1 MHNSKMCKKGC
12 RRGRKI
18 KENVIKGGSPA
29 SNMQIL
35 LNHLRNQA
43 KKKRLGLTLMMNQ
56 MGKHR
61 VTFMLSLKNR
71 YRHR

>member
-1 MHNSKMCKKGC
+1 MHNSKMCKKGY

-18 KENVIKGGSPA
+18 KENVIEGGSPA

-43 KKKRLGLTLMMNQ
+43 KKKMLGLTLTMNR
-56 MGKHR
+56 MGKPR
-61 VTFMLSLKNR
+61 VTFM
-71 YRHR
+71 

>member
-1 MHNSKMCKKGC
+1 MCKKGY

-18 KENVIKGGSPA
+18 KENVIKGGNPA
-29 SNMQIL
+29 SNMRIL

-43 KKKRLGLTLMMNQ
+43 KRRRLGLTLMMNQ

-61 VTFMLSLKNR
+61 VISM
-71 YRHR
+71 

>member
-1 MHNSKMCKKGC
+1 MHNSKMCKKEY

-18 KENVIKGGSPA
+18 KENVIEGGSPA

-43 KKKRLGLTLMMNQ
+43 KKKMLGLTLTMNR
-56 MGKHR
+56 MGKPR
-61 VTFMLSLKNR
+61 VTFM
-71 YRHR
+71 